1 MLPQFLD
8 PSNSC
13 LLLKGDR
20 GKIFLVTSSSVLD
33 LVPLLSD
40 LSTAALFSALSE
52 SRPRYLLLC

>member
-1 MLPQFLD
+1 VLPQFSD

-33 LVPLLSD
+33 LVPLHCD
-40 LSTAALFSALSE
+40 LRTAALFSALSVC
-52 SRPRYLLLC
+52 RPSYLLLC